1 MQLHCHQ
8 CQSFYSVT
16 DEDRAFLKFLSPK
29 VGGVTLDLPE
39 PTLCPECRQLRRQ
52 AAVNQMHLH
61 RNTCGLTGKP
71 VISNFRKDSG
81 YIVYDQ
87 KAWWGDGWDALAT
100 GRDYD
105 FSRSFFEQYK
115 ELAKAV
121 PYPALTTAY
130 TFDENCEYTNYSGYN
145 KNCYLIFDSDQ
156 NKDCYYCYSINSC
169 IDCIDCHRARK
180 SELTAHA
187 IDCLQCYNCA
197 FIQDCNN
204 CTDSL
209 FLKNCTSC
217 KCCIMCSNLS
227 NKEYHI
233 ENKPVSKE
241 EFERVRKSLASR
253 EALTGAAAHFDAFVL
268 QFPQKSMRGFMN
280 ENCSG
285 DYLLQSKNAYRCFDG
300 EALWD
305 CRYSYQTPLPLKN
318 SMDTEQCG
326 DAENMYESS
335 NCVYTANTVLFS
347 CSCWPCRYLMYCTFC
362 FSCNNCFGCVAL
374 KHKQYC
380 ILNKQYTQGEYE
392 ALVPKIVEHMRHD
405 GGAAMNRS
413 EATGSWGQFFPASLA
428 LFPYN
433 ETVAADH
440 RDLTKEE
447 AAELGYGWAKRE
459 DDLEGTSD
467 DVFVP
472 PSTITETQDDCVK
485 KRLICGT
492 CAHPYKIT
500 TQELALLRRKNLPL
514 PTECFLCRH
523 RARMAKRNPRTLW
536 NRECGNCGKGIETTY
551 SPERPEKVFCE
562 ECYVNAVY

>member
-1 MQLHCHQ
+1 MQVYCRQ
-8 CQSFYSVT
+8 CRAPYHIT
-16 DEDRAFLKFLSPK
+16 PEDRAFLTLLSPK
-29 VGGVTLDLPE
+29 IGGVTLDLPE
-39 PTLCPECRQLRRQ
+39 PLHCPDCRQLRRQ

-61 RNTCGLTGKP
+61 RNVCGLSGRP

-81 YIVYDQ
+81 FTVYAQD
-87 KAWWGDGWDALAT
+87 AWWGEGWDPLAT

-105 FSRSFFEQYK
+105 FGRPFFTQYK
-115 ELAKAV
+115 DLARVV

-156 NKDCYYCYSINSC
+156 NKDCYYCYSINGC
-169 IDCIDCHRARK
+169 IDCIDSHRLRR

-187 IDCLQCYNCA
+187 IDSVQCYNCT

-217 KCCIMCSNLS
+217 KHCIMCSNLR

-233 ENKPVSKE
+233 ENKPVSKA
-241 EFERVRKSLASR
+241 EFERVQQSLVSR
-253 EALTGAAAHFDAFVL
+253 GALMSAAAHFDAFVL

-285 DYLLQSKNAYRCFDG
+285 EYLLQSKNAYHCFDG
-300 EALWD
+300 ESLWD
-305 CRYSYQTPLPLKN
+305 CRHCYQSPLPLKN

-326 DAENMYESS
+326 DAESMYESS

-362 FSCNNCFGCVAL
+362 FSCSNCFGCASL
-374 KHKQYC
+374 KHKQFC
-380 ILNKQYTQGEYE
+380 ILNKQYTQAEYE
-392 ALVPKIVEHMRHD
+392 ALVPKIVQHMR
-405 GGAAMNRS
+405 S
-413 EATGSWGQFFPASLA
+413 TGEWGQFFPASLA

-433 ETVAADH
+433 ETIAADH
-440 RDLTKEE
+440 RNLTQEE
-447 AAELGYGWAKRE
+447 VARLGYGWAQRE
-459 DDLEGTSD
+459 DESEGLKEEIDL
-467 DVFVP
+467 P
-472 PSTITETQDDCVK
+472 PSTIAETSDDCVK
-485 KRLICGT
+485 KRLICRS
-492 CAHPYKIT
+492 CKHPYNIT
-500 TQELALLRRKNLPL
+500 MQELALYRRKNLPI

-523 RARMAKRNPRTLW
+523 RARMAKRNPRKLW
-536 NRECGNCGKGIETTY
+536 TRKCDHCGQGMETTIA
-551 SPERPEKVFCE
+551 PERPEKVFCE
-562 ECYVNAVY
+562 ECYVKAVY